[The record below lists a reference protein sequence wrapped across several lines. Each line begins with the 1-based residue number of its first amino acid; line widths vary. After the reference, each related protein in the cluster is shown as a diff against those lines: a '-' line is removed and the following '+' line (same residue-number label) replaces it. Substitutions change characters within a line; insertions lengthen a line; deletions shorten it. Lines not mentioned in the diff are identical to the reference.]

1 MPVYLKTAGRIYNL
15 SITTPITETYDGVL
29 LGTEKIW
36 CKELEVT
43 HMILED
49 ISKALE
55 AEALT
60 GKGAY
65 LKVFVSDGEEQDKY
79 SLKRNEIQEQE
90 RERIKNRKVQQV
102 MDVLEKQAYRY
113 FDVKFTLIGKHG
125 RTLSTPSFKET
136 VLAKDE
142 ETVEAWVWRKTYGK
156 KSDDDFVNLVE
167 DSLVIKED
175 LRMAVYACQKQ
186 LPETYT
192 FQRLEILDYAEFAE
206 KETK

>member
-1 MPVYLKTAGRIYNL
+1 MPVYLKTAGTIYNL
-15 SITTPITETYDGVL
+15 SITTPIVETYDGVL
-29 LGTEKIW
+29 IGTYKIW

-55 AEALT
+55 EEALT

-102 MDVLEKQAYRY
+102 MDVLEKQAYRC
-113 FDVKFTLIGKHG
+113 FDVKYTLIGKCG
-125 RTLSTPSFKET
+125 NRLSTPSFTEE

-142 ETVEAWVWRKTYGK
+142 GIVEAWVRRKTYGK

-175 LRMAVYACQKQ
+175 PRWAVYACQKQ
-186 LPETYT
+186 LPFTYT
-192 FQRLEILDYAEFAE
+192 RLEILDYAEFAE
-206 KETK
+206 KETT